1 MGFAGM
7 RKYAKIIC
15 VLSTAMLVFGGC
27 SGTIGNLSRVTL
39 ITGGYGYS
47 VGDVVLLDTQKE
59 PAVSDIVQYN
69 CIINKSACGA
79 MGPSLYLA
87 KIVGLPGDDVR
98 FQQSFY
104 EANGYMGTVENYGT
118 KQVIWGSEKFDNVAG
133 MNLKVPANE
142 YLADRWIGEEC
153 IPAEVNWPVST
164 KAYNRFTV
172 KQEAIMG
179 VVLQKL
185 GHDKEFEEEQK
196 QIVY

>member
-1 MGFAGM
+1 M

-59 PAVSDIVQYN
+59 PAVGDIVQYN
-69 CIINKSACGA
+69 WIINKSACGG

-87 KIVGLPGDDVR
+87 KIVGLPGDDVI
-98 FQQSFY
+98 FQQSSY

-164 KAYNRFTV
+164 EAYNRFTV